1 MVTKTVKFKKLS
13 EKAELPTYAHDGDIG
28 LDIKAVSLIYDKIND
43 VYIYGTGLAC
53 ETEGH
58 MGILGM
64 MKSGIYKHG
73 DCYLTNA
80 VGLIDSDQYRGEIKY
95 IYRSRTPI
103 WVRAMHATLRDWS
116 CRSVW
121 YRLTHSFSKM
131 YGQYMND
138 VVERTLEFAPYNVGD
153 VCGQLVPV
161 SFDKIN
167 VVEAKELSKTER
179 GTGGF
184 GSTEKARIKKKLKEK
199 DKKLSKVVKDM

>member
-1 MVTKTVKFKKLS
+1 MSKTVKFKRLS

-28 LDIKAVSLIYDKIND
+28 LDVKATSLTYDRIND

-95 IYRSRTPI
+95 IYRSRVSI
-103 WVRAMHATLRDWS
+103 WERAMFATLRDWGH
-116 CRSVW
+116 RSMW
-121 YRLTHSFSKM
+121 YRSTHSLDKM
-131 YGQYMND
+131 YGEYMND
-138 VVERTLEFAPYNVGD
+138 MVEHALEYAPYNIGD

-167 VVEAKELSKTER
+167 VVEVKELSKTER

-184 GSTEKARIKKKLKEK
+184 GSTEKVRIKKKLKEN